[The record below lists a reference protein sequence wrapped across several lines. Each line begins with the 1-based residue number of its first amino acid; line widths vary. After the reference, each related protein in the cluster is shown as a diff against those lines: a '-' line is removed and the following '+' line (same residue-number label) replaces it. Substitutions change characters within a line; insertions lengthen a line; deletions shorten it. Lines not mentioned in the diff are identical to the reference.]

1 MGNVI
6 KRVESKGKGQSI
18 ESQSVR
24 PYVEYANEG
33 RTTQHNFHQV
43 QAHST
48 PQRLIFEP
56 LIYLPLVLER
66 TKNLQP
72 DLKLQAYGNIFK
84 MLFYLLELEEKRRL
98 SGMPYSQDKM
108 KSYLLGLE
116 LTRRHFRAIFPNQDC
131 PT

>member
-6 KRVESKGKGQSI
+6 KRVEGDSKSQSI
-18 ESQSVR
+18 EPQSAR
-24 PYVEYANEG
+24 PYVEYLNER
-33 RTTQHNFHQV
+33 RTTQHNVHQI
-43 QAHST
+43 QAYLTS
-48 PQRLIFEP
+48 QRLIFEP

-66 TKNLQP
+66 TKNLRP

-98 SGMPYSQDKM
+98 SGLPYSQDKM

-116 LTRRHFRAIFPNQDC
+116 LTRRHFRHEFPRDEF
-131 PT
+131 PV